1 MREVVLNTLRKRL
14 QAYHSGLN
22 QAIFGLAL
30 LGGIVAIHLAIQQ
43 GRGFD
48 RGCLGF
54 SGLEAGQMA
63 FDCSTVVSSQ
73 AGTLFGGS
81 NIIWGLG
88 FYFLVAVL
96 TFAIFWVGSIW
107 RTWIHGVRLGS
118 LALGFLYSG
127 YLVYVQVGVLGALC
141 IPCLASAAVTVLLF
155 GLQGAALWIDDQST
169 ETTMTSRVFKR
180 DLTVYVY
187 LVALAAVL
195 VGTDF
200 VYFNALAPA
209 EEERAKTHAEQ
220 FSGAACQLD
229 RGTDAVEDEGSPL
242 VDFQD
247 VTEGPS
253 DASVTII
260 EYFDPNCPHCK
271 DFHETMNQL
280 VSEYEEDVRFVFK
293 PFPLRGS
300 SLPEIQAL
308 YIAHQEGKFF
318 EMLDAQYE
326 RQDRSGITEA
336 DLRDIAT
343 EIGMNPDVLTSRIDA
358 EKHREKVLAQR
369 KRAVSVGVKSTP
381 TVLVNGHFVESR
393 SLECMK
399 VFIERAREG
408 KLGQSGPSS

>member
-1 MREVVLNTLRKRL
+1 MQEVVLDTLRKRL
-14 QAYHSGLN
+14 QAYHSALN
-22 QAIFGLAL
+22 QAIFGFAL
-30 LGGIVAIHLAIQQ
+30 LGGLVVIHLAIQQ

-73 AGTLFGGS
+73 AGTLFGVS

-88 FYFLVAVL
+88 FYIFIAAL
-96 TFAIFWVGSIW
+96 TFAIFWVTSIW
-107 RTWIHGVRLGS
+107 RAWIQGVRLSS
-118 LALGFLYSG
+118 LVLGLLYSG
-127 YLVYVQVGVLGALC
+127 YLVYVQMGVIGALC
-141 IPCLASAAVTVLLF
+141 IPCLASAAVTALLF
-155 GLQGAALWIDDQST
+155 GLQGAVFWIDDQPT
-169 ETTMTSRVFKR
+169 DTTMPPRVFKR

-187 LVALAAVL
+187 LLALTAVL
-195 VGTDF
+195 VGTDLT
-200 VYFNALAPA
+200 YFNALAPV
-209 EEERAKTHAEQ
+209 EEERARAHAEQ

-229 RGTDAVEDEGSPL
+229 RSSDAIEDNGNSL
-242 VDFQD
+242 IDFQD
-247 VTEGPS
+247 VTQGPS

-280 VSEYEEDVRFVFK
+280 VSEYQQDVRFVFK

-326 RQDRSGITEA
+326 RQDQSGITEA
-336 DLRDIAT
+336 DLREIAA
-343 EIGMNPDVLTSRIDA
+343 EIGMNPDVLISRIDA

-369 KRAVSVGVKSTP
+369 KRAVSIGVDSTP